1 MMWITILHTKDEK
14 QTDKQP
20 TNINEEKECV
30 VPNHIT
36 KPKLEFAKRII
47 VIQSLNTFALITH
60 ISYIC
65 YIYLVNQIR
74 DILVG
79 CESNL
84 DDVPSLDF
92 RFNIIS
98 HVINIYCGHSLI

>member
-1 MMWITILHTKDEK
+1 MK
-14 QTDKQP
+14 
-20 TNINEEKECV
+20 INEEKECG
-30 VPNHIT
+30 VPNHII
-36 KPKLEFAKRII
+36 KLKLEFAKRII
-47 VIQSLNTFALITH
+47 VIQSLNNFALFTH

-79 CESNL
+79 CDSNV
-84 DDVPSLDF
+84 DDVPSSDF

-98 HVINIYCGHSLI
+98 HVINIYCDHSII